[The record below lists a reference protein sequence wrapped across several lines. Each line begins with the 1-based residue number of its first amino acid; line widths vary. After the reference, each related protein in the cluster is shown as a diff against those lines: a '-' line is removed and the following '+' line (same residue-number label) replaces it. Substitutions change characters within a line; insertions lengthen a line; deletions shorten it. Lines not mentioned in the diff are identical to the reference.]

1 MWRFSLHV
9 VYWGSVIVVVGE
21 FQVRCLMLDFLT
33 SSPNEGIVNC
43 RKETPPKVKHA
54 HPQPPV
60 GTLARST
67 AASESSQCLAL
78 ISPHMPR

>member
-43 RKETPPKVKHA
+43 RTDRNATQSKTCPSA
-54 HPQPPV
+54 TTRRHP
-60 GTLARST
+60 RSLH
-67 AASESSQCLAL
+67 CC
-78 ISPHMPR
+78 I